1 MSSTPDAA
9 ARRAFEAQVAPLR
22 PELLAHCY
30 RMTGARSDAED
41 ALQDALVRA
50 WRAIDGFEARA
61 SMRTWLYRVTT
72 NACLDL
78 IADRRARTLP
88 ELVGPAAGPGE
99 PPPAPDL
106 EPRWLEPYPDDLLG
120 EPAHGP
126 DVRYARR
133 ESVRLAFVVA
143 LHVLPARQRATLI
156 LRDVVG
162 LSAEE
167 TAEIL
172 ETSVA
177 ATTSALQRARAALD
191 EHPRVRPVPT
201 SADATTA
208 LLSRYVQAWESGDA
222 ARLIT
227 VLREDAIL
235 TMPPIPMW
243 FAGREAIVGFLSRVV
258 WAGGAIR
265 MVACAANGSP
275 AFGIYKHDGAR
286 SRLAALSVLELD
298 GGAVAQV
305 YSFLAMDPALDA
317 RAFGLPKA
325 LPDP

>member
-78 IADRRARTLP
+78 IADRRARTFP
-88 ELVGPAAGPGE
+88 ETGPAGRPGD
-99 PPPAPDL
+99 PVPAPDL
-106 EPRWLEPYPDDLLG
+106 EARWLEPYPDAMLG
-120 EPAHGP
+120 APEHGP
-126 DVRYARR
+126 DVRYASR

-172 ETSVA
+172 DTSVA

-191 EHPRVRPVPT
+191 DQPRVRPTPT
-201 SADATTA
+201 AGDATTA
-208 LLSRYVQAWESGDA
+208 LLARYVQAWESGDA

-235 TMPPIPMW
+235 TMPPIPLW
-243 FAGREAIVGFLSRVV
+243 LSGRDEIADFVSRVV
-258 WAGGAIR
+258 WRQGAIR
-265 MVACAANGSP
+265 LVACAANGSP
-275 AFGIYKHDGAR
+275 AFGVYKHDGERYAI
-286 SRLAALSVLELD
+286 SALSVLELD
-298 GGAVAQV
+298 GGAIAQIH
-305 YSFLAMDPALDA
+305 SFLAMDPQLDV
-317 RAFGLPKA
+317 RVFGLTPT
-325 LPDP
+325 L

>member
-1 MSSTPDAA
+1 MSSTSDATA
-9 ARRAFEAQVAPLR
+9 QRAFEQQVAPLR
-22 PELLAHCY
+22 HELLAHCY

-88 ELVGPAAGPGE
+88 ETGPAARPGD
-99 PPPAPDL
+99 PPPPPDL
-106 EPRWLEPYPDDLLG
+106 EARWLQPYPDEMLG
-120 EPAHGP
+120 SPEHGP
-126 DVRYARR
+126 DVRYASR
-133 ESVRLAFVVA
+133 ESVRLAFIVA

-191 EHPRVRPVPT
+191 EQPRVRRAPT
-201 SADATTA
+201 SVDATTA

-227 VLREDAIL
+227 VLRDDAIM
-235 TMPPIPMW
+235 TMPPMPMW
-243 FAGREAIVGFLSRVV
+243 ISGREAIAGFLSSIV
-258 WAGGAIR
+258 WARGGIR
-265 MVACAANGSP
+265 MVPCAANGSP
-275 AFGIYKHDGAR
+275 AFAVYKHTGEHFA
-286 SRLAALSVLELD
+286 LAALSVLELD
-298 GGAVAQV
+298 GGAVAAIH
-305 YSFLAMDPALDA
+305 SFLAMDPALDP
-317 RAFGLPKA
+317 RAFGLAPT
-325 LPDP
+325 L